1 MRPLDSRVAPRVCT
15 RNQLVTLITGI
26 GEINT
31 LYWRPNWLLIVTAT
45 ERFDDGRSVGGS
57 GPAMVP
63 SPQSL
68 ESRMNRMVLA
78 VATGLAWG
86 IGLAAQQP
94 AHLVS
99 DSYRTEFE
107 LNATRI
113 VAAADDMP
121 ANRYAFRP
129 TAAQMSFADV
139 VVHVLEGNDDI
150 GAVVGDTT
158 APARPTV
165 TAKDGKSALVARL
178 KDTFEFCRRAL
189 ARLDDSRLADPV
201 PDYGTRAQALFNTIN
216 HWSDHYSQMAIYL
229 RLNGVLPPTARASR
243 PVTPPPSD
251 STTHAQRC
259 DGKGTGMPMP
269 TSVPAGEQT
278 QPVGASQVG
287 SANCRP

>member
-1 MRPLDSRVAPRVCT
+1 M
-15 RNQLVTLITGI
+15 
-26 GEINT
+26 
-31 LYWRPNWLLIVTAT
+31 Y
-45 ERFDDGRSVGGS
+45 
-57 GPAMVP
+57 
-63 SPQSL
+63 
-68 ESRMNRMVLA
+68 RMVLA
-78 VATGLAWG
+78 VATGLAG
-86 IGLAAQQP
+86 SIGLAAQQP

-129 TAAQMSFADV
+129 TTAQMSFAEV

-158 APARPTV
+158 APARPSL
-165 TAKDGKSALVARL
+165 TANDGKAALVARL

-189 ARLDDSRLADPV
+189 ARINDSRLADPL

-229 RLNGVLPPTARASR
+229 RLSGVLPPTARAARPAAPPPRADSTIHAGR
-243 PVTPPPSD
+243 TASPAPVTM
-251 STTHAQRC
+251 HAHIWILGGEARDPDGSYHRSVHDYRPQNGTFLALKESSADVVYGIVDRRRVVQRKHPLVHT
-259 DGKGTGMPMP
+259 D
-269 TSVPAGEQT
+269 VQ
-278 QPVGASQVG
+278 
-287 SANCRP
+287 